1 MGMNQSDSSTTAFY
15 TLDGCVSE
23 NLDETFQ
30 ALLEVRK
37 GNNQLWQNLVARE
50 GIYTR
55 LRDQGLEDIEN
66 RDEIPWDDATLLFT
80 SVRMLNRDS
89 TPIML
94 GENKNRERFGRFPHP
109 TGSSLQYILDNIVA
123 IPSQSEGLYSD
134 LVDHLQYLT
143 ERCSEMNTG
152 HKEFQEGKAGLII
165 LGYITLEE
173 VKSLRSM
180 LLGTGW
186 MVSRE
191 EPLDGGVRDAVRHL
205 NALLMAAERRSAG
218 LIHRQHQ

>member
-1 MGMNQSDSSTTAFY
+1 MNQSNSSTSAFY
-15 TLDGCVSE
+15 TLDGCVSD
-23 NLDETFQ
+23 NLDESFQ
-30 ALLEVRK
+30 ALIEVRG
-37 GNNQLWQNLVARE
+37 GNNQAWEKLVKHQ
-50 GIYTR
+50 GFSSR
-55 LRDQGLEDIEN
+55 LRKQGL
-66 RDEIPWDDATLLFT
+66 DEIEDRNRIHWDDATLWFT

-94 GENKNRERFGRFPHP
+94 GENKNRERFGRFPHQS
-109 TGSSLQYILDNIVA
+109 GSSLEYILENILP

-134 LVDHLQYLT
+134 LVEHLKYLT

-152 HKEFQEGKAGLII
+152 HKDFHEGKAGLII
-165 LGYITLEE
+165 LGYITYEE

-180 LLGTGW
+180 LLGSGW

-205 NALLMAAERRSAG
+205 NALLMAAERRGAG
-218 LIHRQHQ
+218 LIHRQHK

>member
-1 MGMNQSDSSTTAFY
+1 MNQSNSSTTAFY

-37 GNNQLWQNLVARE
+37 GNSQLWKQLVKRD
-50 GIYTR
+50 GIASR
-55 LRDQGLEDIEN
+55 LRAQGLDEMEDRLQIS
-66 RDEIPWDDATLLFT
+66 WDDATLLFT
-80 SVRMLNRDS
+80 TVRMLNRDS

-94 GENKNRERFGRFPHP
+94 GENKNRERFGRFPHH
-109 TGSSLQYILDNIVA
+109 TGSSLHYILDNIVS
-123 IPSQSEGLYSD
+123 IPSQSQGLYSD
-134 LVDHLQYLT
+134 LVEHLEYLT

-152 HKEFQEGKAGLII
+152 HKEFHEGKAGLII
-165 LGYITLEE
+165 LGYLTFEE

-180 LLGTGW
+180 LLGSGW

-205 NALLMAAERRSAG
+205 NALLMAAERRGAG

>member
-1 MGMNQSDSSTTAFY
+1 MNQSNSSTTAFY

-30 ALLEVRK
+30 ALLEVRGGDNHLWNK
-37 GNNQLWQNLVARE
+37 LVNQE
-50 GIYTR
+50 GFSLR
-55 LRDQGLEDIEN
+55 LKQQGL
-66 RDEIPWDDATLLFT
+66 DEIDDRNKITWDDATLWFT

-94 GENKNRERFGRFPHP
+94 GENKNRERFGRFPHH
-109 TGSSLQYILDNIVA
+109 TGSSLQYILDNILS
-123 IPSQSEGLYSD
+123 IPSQAEELYHD
-134 LVDHLQYLT
+134 LVEHLEYLT

-152 HKEFQEGKAGLII
+152 HNEFQSGKAGLMI
-165 LGYITLEE
+165 LGYLTFEE

-180 LLGTGW
+180 LLGSGW

-205 NALLMAAERRSAG
+205 NALLMAAERRGAG
-218 LIHRQHQ
+218 LIHRKHE

>member
-37 GNNQLWQNLVARE
+37 GNNQFWQNLVARE

-94 GENKNRERFGRFPHP
+94 GENKNRERFGRFPHH
-109 TGSSLQYILDNIVA
+109 TGSSLQYILDNIVP

>member
-37 GNNQLWQNLVARE
+37 GNNQFWQNLVARE

-109 TGSSLQYILDNIVA
+109 TGSSLQYILANIVP

-143 ERCSEMNTG
+143 ERCSEMNIG

>member
-1 MGMNQSDSSTTAFY
+1 MNQSNSSTTAFY

-37 GNNQLWQNLVARE
+37 GNSQLWERLVKRD
-50 GIYTR
+50 GIASR
-55 LRDQGLEDIEN
+55 LRAQGLDEMEDRLQIS
-66 RDEIPWDDATLLFT
+66 WDDATLLFT
-80 SVRMLNRDS
+80 AVRMLNRDS

-94 GENKNRERFGRFPHP
+94 GENKNRERFGRFPHH
-109 TGSSLQYILDNIVA
+109 TGSSLNYILDNIVS
-123 IPSQSEGLYSD
+123 IPSQSKGLYSD
-134 LVDHLQYLT
+134 LVEHLEYLT
-143 ERCSEMNTG
+143 QRCSEMNTG
-152 HKEFQEGKAGLII
+152 HKEFREGKAGLII
-165 LGYITLEE
+165 LGYLTFEE

-180 LLGTGW
+180 LLGSGW

-205 NALLMAAERRSAG
+205 NALLMAAERRGAG
-218 LIHRQHQ
+218 LIHRQHE

>member
-1 MGMNQSDSSTTAFY
+1 MNQSNSSTTAFY
-15 TLDGCVSE
+15 TLDGCVSD

-30 ALLEVRK
+30 ALLKV
-37 GNNQLWQNLVARE
+37 RE
-50 GIYTR
+50 GDNRLWNKLVKKEGFSTR
-55 LRDQGLEDIEN
+55 LKKQGL
-66 RDEIPWDDATLLFT
+66 DEIDDRNEITWDDATLLFT

-94 GENKNRERFGRFPHP
+94 GENKNRERFGRFPHH
-109 TGSSLQYILDNIVA
+109 TGSSLRYILDNIVS

-134 LVDHLQYLT
+134 LVEHLKYLT

-152 HKEFQEGKAGLII
+152 HKEFHEGKAGLMI
-165 LGYITLEE
+165 LGYITFEE

-180 LLGTGW
+180 LLGSGW

-205 NALLMAAERRSAG
+205 NSLLMAAERRGAG

>member
-37 GNNQLWQNLVARE
+37 GNNQFWQNLVARE

-55 LRDQGLEDIEN
+55 LRNQGLEDLEN

-109 TGSSLQYILDNIVA
+109 TGSSLQYILDNIVP

>member
-1 MGMNQSDSSTTAFY
+1 MNQSNSSTTAFY

-30 ALLEVRK
+30 ALLEVR
-37 GNNQLWQNLVARE
+37 GGDNNLWNKLVNRE
-50 GIYTR
+50 GFSLR
-55 LRDQGLEDIEN
+55 LKQQGL
-66 RDEIPWDDATLLFT
+66 DEIDDRNNITWDDATLWFT

-94 GENKNRERFGRFPHP
+94 GENKNRERFGRFPHH
-109 TGSSLQYILDNIVA
+109 TGSSLQYILDNILS
-123 IPSQSEGLYSD
+123 IPSQAEGLYHD
-134 LVDHLQYLT
+134 LVEHLEYLT

-152 HKEFQEGKAGLII
+152 HNEFQAGKAGLMI
-165 LGYITLEE
+165 LGYLTFEE

-180 LLGTGW
+180 LLGSGW

-205 NALLMAAERRSAG
+205 NALLMAAERRGAG
-218 LIHRQHQ
+218 LIHRKHE

>member
-1 MGMNQSDSSTTAFY
+1 MNQSNSSTTAFY

-37 GNNQLWQNLVARE
+37 GNSQLWERLVKRD
-50 GIYTR
+50 GIASR
-55 LRDQGLEDIEN
+55 LRAQGLDEMEDRLQIS
-66 RDEIPWDDATLLFT
+66 WDDATLLFT
-80 SVRMLNRDS
+80 AVRMLNRDS

-94 GENKNRERFGRFPHP
+94 GENKNRERFGRFPHH
-109 TGSSLQYILDNIVA
+109 TGSSLNYILDNIVS

-134 LVDHLQYLT
+134 LVEHLEYLT
-143 ERCSEMNTG
+143 QRCSEMNTG
-152 HKEFQEGKAGLII
+152 HKEFREGKAGLII
-165 LGYITLEE
+165 LGYLTFEE

-180 LLGTGW
+180 LLGSGW

-205 NALLMAAERRSAG
+205 NALLMAAERRGAG
-218 LIHRQHQ
+218 LIHRQHE

>member
-1 MGMNQSDSSTTAFY
+1 MNQSNSTTTAFY

-23 NLDETFQ
+23 NLDETFH
-30 ALLEVRK
+30 ALLEVRR
-37 GNNQLWQNLVARE
+37 GNNQLWENLASRE
-50 GIYTR
+50 GFNSR
-55 LRDQGLEDIEN
+55 LREQGLEEIGN
-66 RDEIPWDDATLLFT
+66 RSEIPWDDATLLFT

-94 GENKNRERFGRFPHP
+94 GENKNRERFGRFPHH
-109 TGSSLQYILDNIVA
+109 TGSSLQYILDNIVS
-123 IPSQSEGLYSD
+123 IPNQSEGLYSE
-134 LVDHLQYLT
+134 LVEHLEYLT

-152 HKEFQEGKAGLII
+152 HKEFREGKAGLII

-180 LLGTGW
+180 LLGSGW

-218 LIHRQHQ
+218 LIHRQHK

>member
-1 MGMNQSDSSTTAFY
+1 MNQSNSSTTAFY

-37 GNNQLWQNLVARE
+37 GNSQLWKQLVKRD
-50 GIYTR
+50 GIASR
-55 LRDQGLEDIEN
+55 LRAQGLDEMEDRLQIS
-66 RDEIPWDDATLLFT
+66 WDDATLLFT
-80 SVRMLNRDS
+80 AVRMLNRDS

-94 GENKNRERFGRFPHP
+94 GENKNRERFGRFPHH
-109 TGSSLQYILDNIVA
+109 TGSSLNYILDNIVS
-123 IPSQSEGLYSD
+123 IPSQSKGLYSD
-134 LVDHLQYLT
+134 LVEHLEYLT
-143 ERCSEMNTG
+143 QRCSEMNTG
-152 HKEFQEGKAGLII
+152 HKEFREGKAGLII
-165 LGYITLEE
+165 LGYLTFEE

-180 LLGTGW
+180 LLGSGW

-205 NALLMAAERRSAG
+205 NALLMAAERRGAG
-218 LIHRQHQ
+218 LIHRQHE

>member
-1 MGMNQSDSSTTAFY
+1 MNQSNSSTTAFY
-15 TLDGCVSE
+15 TLDGCLSE

-37 GNNQLWQNLVARE
+37 GDCQLWKKLVNRE
-50 GIYTR
+50 PFSTR
-55 LRDQGLEDIEN
+55 LRLQGM
-66 RDEIPWDDATLLFT
+66 DEIDDRNEIAWDDATLLFT

-109 TGSSLQYILDNIVA
+109 TGSTVHYILDNILS

-134 LVDHLQYLT
+134 LVEHLEYLT

-165 LGYITLEE
+165 LGYVTFEE

-180 LLGTGW
+180 LLGSGW

-191 EPLDGGVRDAVRHL
+191 EPLDGGVREAVRHL
-205 NALLMAAERRSAG
+205 NALLMAAERRGAG
-218 LIHRQHQ
+218 LIHRRHE

>member
-37 GNNQLWQNLVARE
+37 GNNQFWQNLVARE

-55 LRDQGLEDIEN
+55 LRDQGLEDLEN

-94 GENKNRERFGRFPHP
+94 GENKNRERFGRFPHH
-109 TGSSLQYILDNIVA
+109 TGSSLQYILDNIVP

>member
-37 GNNQLWQNLVARE
+37 GNNQFWQNLVARE

-55 LRDQGLEDIEN
+55 LRNQGLEDLEN

-94 GENKNRERFGRFPHP
+94 GENKNRERFGRFPHH
-109 TGSSLQYILDNIVA
+109 TGSSLQYILDNIVP

>member
-1 MGMNQSDSSTTAFY
+1 MNQSNSSTTAFY

-37 GNNQLWQNLVARE
+37 GNSQLWKQLVKRD
-50 GIYTR
+50 GIASR
-55 LRDQGLEDIEN
+55 LRAQGLDEMEDRLQIS
-66 RDEIPWDDATLLFT
+66 WDDATLLFT
-80 SVRMLNRDS
+80 TVRMLNRDS

-94 GENKNRERFGRFPHP
+94 GENKNRERFGRFPHH
-109 TGSSLQYILDNIVA
+109 TGSSIHYILDNIVS
-123 IPSQSEGLYSD
+123 IPSQSQGLYSD
-134 LVDHLQYLT
+134 LVEHLEYLT

-152 HKEFQEGKAGLII
+152 HKEFHEGKAGLII
-165 LGYITLEE
+165 LGYLTFEE

-180 LLGTGW
+180 LLGSGW

-205 NALLMAAERRSAG
+205 NALLMAAERRGAG

>member
-30 ALLEVRK
+30 ALFEVRK

-55 LRDQGLEDIEN
+55 LRDQGLEDLEN

-94 GENKNRERFGRFPHP
+94 GENKNRERFGRFPHH

>member
-1 MGMNQSDSSTTAFY
+1 MGMNQSNSSTTAFY

-23 NLDETFQ
+23 NIEDIFQ
-30 ALLEVRK
+30 ALLEGKK
-37 GNNQLWQNLVARE
+37 GDNQLWSNLVKRE
-50 GIYTR
+50 GIASR
-55 LRDQGLEDIEN
+55 LRNQGLDTFEDREQ
-66 RDEIPWDDATLLFT
+66 IPWDDATLLFT

-94 GENKNRERFGRFPHP
+94 GENKNRERFGRFPHH
-109 TGSSLQYILDNIVA
+109 TGSSLQYILENIVS
-123 IPSQSEGLYSD
+123 IPSQSEELFTD
-134 LVDHLQYLT
+134 LVEHIKYLT

-152 HKEFQEGKAGLII
+152 HREFHEGKAGLVI
-165 LGYITLEE
+165 LGYITHDE

-180 LLGTGW
+180 LLGSGW

-205 NALLMAAERRSAG
+205 NALLMAAERRGAG
-218 LIHRQHQ
+218 LIHRQHE